1 MSYLQK
7 LQQTETEILEEI
19 DRLCE
24 KHSIVYYLAGGT
36 LLGAVRHRGFIP
48 WDDDIDVAMP
58 RNDYERFRDICLS
71 ELDER
76 FYLHCPQT
84 DKNYWLP
91 FAKVRKKNT
100 LFEEKNLVDLNVSK
114 EIFVDIF
121 PLDDTKKENSLIK
134 RFRALKIKLLSSEM
148 ISRIGIKTREKVPFW
163 VKIRKFC
170 LRRYSIAELS
180 KKQTALMKKE
190 NGKGYDFYVNY
201 ASNYGHI
208 KQTMPKKIYGV
219 PKKLFFENKEYN
231 VPNDY
236 EYFLTR
242 LYGEEYMKIPPKE
255 KQITHSPQRIC
266 FDTASANA
274 DGKKTIVTGD
284 DTDETL

>member
-91 FAKVRKKNT
+91 FAKVRKK
-100 LFEEKNLVDLNVSK
+100 
-114 EIFVDIF
+114 I
-121 PLDDTKKENSLIK
+121 
-134 RFRALKIKLLSSEM
+134 RC
-148 ISRIGIKTREKVPFW
+148 SR
-163 VKIRKFC
+163 
-170 LRRYSIAELS
+170 
-180 KKQTALMKKE
+180 
-190 NGKGYDFYVNY
+190 
-201 ASNYGHI
+201 
-208 KQTMPKKIYGV
+208 KKI
-219 PKKLFFENKEYN
+219 L
-231 VPNDY
+231 
-236 EYFLTR
+236 L
-242 LYGEEYMKIPPKE
+242 I
-255 KQITHSPQRIC
+255 
-266 FDTASANA
+266 
-274 DGKKTIVTGD
+274 
-284 DTDETL
+284 